1 MAKIFTITDGLENM
15 GALRSGGQGSVY
27 KARRTGAIVT
37 AVKII
42 PTPIYNE
49 SAEDK
54 NFRNFINEVE
64 KLKKVNQE
72 PNPNVV
78 KILSSGITESGSFPY
93 IEMEYIEGP
102 DLEELLK
109 SPHDPVFTI
118 KEAIKVA
125 DQLACALSH
134 CHKIGVR
141 HGDIKSNNVKFN
153 INSGNYVLLDFGL
166 AVMSDEQRRSSLR
179 HAGAI
184 EFMAPEQNEGQ
195 MFFQTDVYSF
205 GVILFELLTGQVP
218 FPLADNG
225 ETSRNSV
232 MLQHMEAPV
241 PDLLILRQKNLPI
254 SWPQDKKDREM
265 LVPDWLVK
273 LIYRCLEKIPENRYA
288 NGAVLH
294 EVISLQSISG
304 GTNAE
309 LAAENERL
317 RQELTDL
324 KEKAAQPIINPVT
337 RRSVRAADDSDGSF
351 KDLFR
356 KRGVRISR
364 NEVVATII
372 FILALLAIAITQ
384 MYSAHNKQ
392 KQIGVLKD
400 SLAVALASIPKQPV
414 ESDYSTSH
422 ASRKVSHSSYATRA
436 VRNAEASRATQN
448 IIEQSLAQDSLGK
461 TGQDSIARRDSLK
474 RVAAHR
480 RAVRLHREAQHK
492 KKKKKFL
499 GILPLP

>member
-184 EFMAPEQNEGQ
+184 EFMAPEQNEGH
-195 MFFQTDVYSF
+195 MLFQTDVYSF

-225 ETSRNSV
+225 ETSRNAV

-241 PDLLILRQKNLPI
+241 PDLLTLRQKNLPA

-265 LVPDWLVK
+265 LVPDWLLK
-273 LIYRCLEKIPENRYA
+273 LIYRCLEKVPENRYA
-288 NGAVLH
+288 NGVVLH

-324 KEKAAQPIINPVT
+324 KEKAAQPTVNPVT
-337 RRSVRAADDSDGSF
+337 RRSVRSGDDNDSF
-351 KDLFR
+351 EDIFK
-356 KRGVRISR
+356 KRSVKISR

-414 ESDYSTSH
+414 ESVYRTH
-422 ASRKVSHSSYATRA
+422 ASRKASHSSYATKA
-436 VRNAEASRATQN
+436 ARNAEASRATQN
-448 IIEQSLAQDSLGK
+448 IIAQSLAQDSLGRF
-461 TGQDSIARRDSLK
+461 GEDSIARRDSLK
-474 RVAAHR
+474 RVAAR
-480 RAVRLHREAQHK
+480 KRAARLHRQYHK